1 MTKQDKKRV
10 EELEDKFEAIKKTKW
25 AKNTRIASGVIW
37 NLFLLFFVIGLT
49 LTVFGASVG
58 AGYFASLVEKE
69 PLRSKQEMRSEIL
82 SYEETSEIYTNGK
95 YLRKVR
101 ADIDRK
107 EVKLEDVSPYVI
119 NAVYAT
125 EDEYFGTH
133 NGIVPKAVFRG
144 LFQDVTNSD
153 SQTGGSTL
161 TQQLIKNQILT
172 NEVSYERKAK
182 ELLLAMRLEHFMTKD
197 EILEAYL
204 NIIPYGRNS
213 NGGNVAGIEAAAEG
227 IFNKT
232 AKELNLAQAA
242 YIAGIPQAPFAYTPF
257 YNGSNGLKDEKG
269 LKPGIN
275 RMKTVLFRMK
285 ETDYITEKEYNE
297 AIAYDITKDFRTA
310 APAPKSREEYLT
322 DEIQRST
329 IAILA
334 DKIAEEDG
342 IDADR
347 LQEDKKLNEKYSILA
362 ERSMRNDG
370 FRIYSTVDLQ
380 LYNAMNDVSE
390 NFSQYGFTTAVTSTN
405 KQTGEKKTE
414 KLPVQVGAT
423 LLDNKTG
430 KILAF
435 VGGRD
440 HELEATNHATQT
452 TRQPGSTIK
461 PLLVY
466 APAIEFGLIGAGSPV
481 VDVKFRAGSYTPAN
495 FIPTQELGIISA
507 RQALTTSQNLAAL
520 RLYQQMIDRRPAEF
534 LEKMGYSSLVK
545 DDYTNLSAALG
556 GLQYGGTVQ
565 ENTSAYSTLAN
576 GGQHVDP
583 YIIEKIEDRSGKV
596 IYQHKVE
603 PVQVFSPQTAYIV
616 TDMLRDVASSGTA
629 KVMKSKL
636 NFNVDIAAKSGTTNG
651 FSDAWLLGYN
661 PNVSLGVWLGYKYQ
675 TKSLEGPGNAQ
686 YGTASSR
693 TNALYAQ
700 FMNAINQ
707 ARPETIGQNVRFQ
720 QPKGVVNRSFCGI
733 SGLAP
738 SAACSAAGLVRS
750 DLFNANVMLPNK
762 PDDSI
767 ISSAS
772 VSVKGTR
779 YAALPSTPSEFI
791 TAGGVGVNQEFIK
804 RMLGPLGGDASKL
817 FPSKSSFAS
826 RVVSGA
832 IFPADSVAP
841 AGVSASQN
849 GSVLTWSASPSN
861 DVIGYYVYNGGTRVG
876 TIRDGQSLSFPI
888 GNGSYTV
895 RAVDIT
901 GLTSAPSNA
910 VTTVAEAPETTTPDD
925 SNSGS
930 EDGGD
935 TGTTP
940 PDSNTDGE
948 NKPKPPAN
956 GGGDGKPKPP
966 ANGGGD
972 GKPKPPANG
981 GGDGKPKPPANGGGD
996 GKPKP
1001 PANGGGD
1008 GGGDDDSGG
1017 D

>member
-10 EELEDKFEAIKKTKW
+10 EELEDKFEAMKKTKW

-37 NLFLLFFVIGLT
+37 NLFLLFLVIGLT

-69 PLRSKQEMRSEIL
+69 PLRSKEEMRSEIL
-82 SYEETSEIYTNGK
+82 SYEETSEIYTNGT

-101 ADIDRK
+101 SDIDRK
-107 EVKLEDVSPYVI
+107 EVKLKDVSPYVI

-125 EDEYFGTH
+125 EDEYFNTH
-133 NGIVPKAVFRG
+133 KGIVPKAVFRG

-172 NEVSYERKAK
+172 NEISYERKAK
-182 ELLLAMRLEHFMTKD
+182 ELLLAMRLEHFMTKE

-213 NGGNVAGIEAAAEG
+213 NGGNIAGIEAAAEG
-227 IFNKT
+227 IFNKS
-232 AKELNLAQAA
+232 AKELNLAQSA

-257 YNGSNGLKDEKG
+257 YNGANGLKDEKG
-269 LKPGIN
+269 LQPGIN

-285 ETDYITEKEYNE
+285 ETEYITEKEYQE

-310 APAPKSREEYLT
+310 APAPKSRDEFLT

-342 IDADR
+342 IDVDR
-347 LQEDKKLNEKYSILA
+347 LKEDKKLKEKYEILA

-370 FRIYSTVDLQ
+370 FRIHSTVDLQ
-380 LYNAMNDVSE
+380 LYNAMNDVAE
-390 NFSQYGFTTAVTSTN
+390 NFTQYGFTYSENTTD
-405 KQTGEKKTE
+405 KQTGEKKTA
-414 KLPVQVGAT
+414 KMPVQVGAT

-440 HELEATNHATQT
+440 YELENTNHATQA
-452 TRQPGSTIK
+452 TRQPGSAIK

-466 APAIEFGLIGAGSPV
+466 APAIEYGVIGAGSPV
-481 VDVKFRAGSYTPAN
+481 VDVKFNYRGWKPAN
-495 FIPTQELGIISA
+495 FIPQQELGIISA
-507 RQALTTSQNLAAL
+507 RQALKTSQNLAAL
-520 RLYQQMIDRRPAEF
+520 RLYNQVLDRRPAEF
-534 LEKMGYSSLVK
+534 LNKMGFTSLV
-545 DDYTNLSAALG
+545 DGDYENLSAALG
-556 GLQYGGTVQ
+556 GLKYGGTVQ
-565 ENTSAYSTLAN
+565 EVTSGYATLAN

-583 YIIEKIEDRSGKV
+583 YIIEKIEDSNGNIV
-596 IYQHKVE
+596 YQHKIE
-603 PVQVFSPQTAYIV
+603 PEQVFSPQTAYIV
-616 TDMLRDVASSGTA
+616 TDMLRDVASDGTA

-636 NFNVDIAAKSGTTNG
+636 NFSVDIAAKSGTTNE
-651 FSDAWLLGYN
+651 FRDAWLLGYN

-675 TKSLEGPGNAQ
+675 NKSLESPGNTQ

-693 TNALYAQ
+693 TNALYAK

-707 ARPETIGQNVRFQ
+707 ARPETVGQSARFQ
-720 QPKGVVNRSFCGI
+720 QPKGVVYRSFCGI

-738 SAACSAAGLVRS
+738 SAACSSAGLVRS
-750 DLFNANVMLPNK
+750 DLFNANAMLPNK
-762 PDDSI
+762 ADDSI

-817 FPSKSSFAS
+817 FPTKSGFAS
-826 RVVSGA
+826 SVVSGA

-849 GSVLTWSASPSN
+849 GSLLTWSASPSN

-888 GNGSYTV
+888 GSGTYSV

-910 VTTVAEAPETTTPDD
+910 VTTAAPPEAQTPSD
-925 SNSGS
+925 STEGSGDS
-930 EDGGD
+930 GGD
-935 TGTTP
+935 AGTAP
-940 PDSNTDGE
+940 PDSNTDTGSKPTPPA
-948 NKPKPPAN
+948 NGGNDGKPKPPAN
-956 GGGDGKPKPP
+956 GGSDGKPKPPTNGEGDGKPKPP
-966 ANGGGD
+966 ANGGSD
-972 GKPKPPANG
+972 GKPNPPANG
-981 GGDGKPKPPANGGGD
+981 GNDGDSN
-996 GKPKP
+996 
-1001 PANGGGD
+1001 
-1008 GGGDDDSGG
+1008 SGG

>member
-10 EELEDKFEAIKKTKW
+10 EELEHKFEAIKKTKW
-25 AKNTRIASGVIW
+25 ATNTRIASSVVW
-37 NLFLLFFVIGLT
+37 NLFLLFLVIGLT

-69 PLRSKQEMRSEIL
+69 PLRSKQEMRDQIF
-82 SYEETSEIYTNGK
+82 SYEETSEIYANGK

-101 ADIDRK
+101 SDIDRK

-125 EDEYFGTH
+125 EDEYFNAH
-133 NGIVPKAVFRG
+133 KGIVPKAVFRG

-172 NEVSYERKAK
+172 NEISYERKAK
-182 ELLLAMRLEHFMTKD
+182 ELLLAMRLEHFMSKE

-257 YNGSNGLKDEKG
+257 YNGKTGLKDEAG

-285 ETDYITEKEYNE
+285 ETEYISEKEYNE
-297 AIAYDITKDFRTA
+297 AVAYDVTKDFRTA
-310 APAPKSREEYLT
+310 AQPPKSRDEYLT
-322 DEIQRST
+322 DDIQRNT

-334 DKIAEEDG
+334 NILAEKDG

-347 LQEDKKLNEKYSILA
+347 LVEDKKLKEKYNILA

-370 FRIYSTVDLQ
+370 FRIYSTVDMP
-380 LYNAMNDVSE
+380 LYNALNDVAESYT
-390 NFSQYGFTTAVTSTN
+390 QYGYTYTQTVTD
-405 KQTGEKKTE
+405 KKTGEKTTE
-414 KLPVQVGAT
+414 KLPAQVGAS
-423 LLDNKTG
+423 LIDNKTG
-430 KILAF
+430 KVLAF

-440 HELEATNHATQT
+440 HELEASNHSTQT
-452 TRQPGSTIK
+452 QRQPGSTIK

-466 APAIEFGLIGAGSPV
+466 APAIEYGYIGAGSPV
-481 VDVKFRAGSYTPAN
+481 VDVKFHVGKWNPVNFLAN
-495 FIPTQELGIISA
+495 QELGIIPA
-507 RQALTTSQNLAAL
+507 RQALESSQNLATI
-520 RLYQQMIDRRPAEF
+520 RLYKQFVDRRPAEF
-534 LEKMGYSSLVK
+534 LDKMGYTNLEAN
-545 DDYTNLSAALG
+545 DYENLSAAVG
-556 GLQYGGTVQ
+556 GLANGATVQ
-565 ENTSAYSTLAN
+565 ENTGAFATLAN
-576 GGQHVDP
+576 GGQHIKP
-583 YIIEKIEDRSGKV
+583 YIVEKIEDSSGKV
-596 IYQHKVE
+596 IYQHKAE
-603 PVQVFSPQTAYIV
+603 PVQVFSEQTAYIIS
-616 TDMLRDVASSGTA
+616 DMLRDVASSGTA
-629 KVMKSKL
+629 KNMKNQL
-636 NFNVDIAAKSGTTNG
+636 NFNLDIAAKTGTTDSY
-651 FSDAWLLGYN
+651 SDAWLVGYN
-661 PNVSLGVWLGYKYQ
+661 PNISLGVWLGYKYQ
-675 TKSLEGPGNAQ
+675 TLSLQGPGNAQ
-686 YGTASSR
+686 FGTTNTR
-693 TNALYAQ
+693 TTTLYAQ
-700 FMNAINQ
+700 LLNAVNKI
-707 ARPETIGQNVRFQ
+707 RPETVGKEARFQ
-720 QPKGVVNRSFCGI
+720 QPKGVVSRSFCGI

-762 PDDSI
+762 ADDSI

-791 TAGGVGVNQEFIK
+791 SAGGTGVNEAFIK
-804 RMLGPLGGDASKL
+804 RMLGPFGGDASKL
-817 FPSKSSFAS
+817 FPASSGFAS

-832 IFPADSVAP
+832 VFPADSVAP
-841 AGVSASQN
+841 AGVTASQN
-849 GSVLTWSASPSN
+849 GSVMTWNSSPSN

-876 TIRDGQSLSFPI
+876 TIRDGQSLSFSI
-888 GNGSYTV
+888 GSGTYTV

-901 GLTSAPSNA
+901 GLTSASSNA
-910 VTTVAEAPETTTPDD
+910 VTTVVATPEPEKPAAPETGSGETEGD
-925 SNSGS
+925 SSA
-930 EDGGD
+930 
-935 TGTTP
+935 TP
-940 PDSNTDGE
+940 PGSTTEKPKPPTSGNGDG
-948 NKPKPPAN
+948 KPKPPASGSGDGKPKPPASGGDGKPTPPAS

-966 ANGGGD
+966 ASGGD
-972 GKPKPPANG
+972 GD
-981 GGDGKPKPPANGGGD
+981 GDSD
-996 GKPKP
+996 GE
-1001 PANGGGD
+1001 
-1008 GGGDDDSGG
+1008 
-1017 D
+1017 